1 VIHITLLY
9 DLRAPEP
16 GVPPEALYRAAVEQ
30 SAWADTKGF
39 TSVTLTEHHATRD
52 GYLPSPI
59 VLGAA
64 IAGVTSNMQIRLAA
78 ILLPLYQPLR
88 LAEDLAVLDLISGG
102 RLRLTVGLGYR
113 AQEYEQLGVDMKR
126 RASIMEDGVETL
138 KRAWSGDPF
147 EYQGRTVQVLPRP
160 AQQPRPAILM
170 GGMSLASARRA
181 SRIADGYQPT
191 SPRLYDAYAEES
203 QARGSSA
210 TASPQPRLAT
220 IGPYFF
226 VSEDPEDTW
235 ERIAPFALYDNNE
248 YARWVSERG
257 DPSAFARD
265 ATELRRQGKYQVVT
279 PEECLA
285 AASGRDM
292 LVLKPLVGGLD
303 PGVGWESLRLFA
315 EKVMPA
321 LRDPTVQGNPVG

>member
-1 VIHITLLY
+1 
-9 DLRAPEP
+9 
-16 GVPPEALYRAAVEQ
+16 VEQ

-64 IAGVTSNMQIRLAA
+64 IASVTSNMQIRLAA
-78 ILLPLYQPLR
+78 ILLPLYHPLR

-113 AQEYEQLGVDMKR
+113 TEEYEQLGVDMKR
-126 RASIMEDGVETL
+126 RVSLMEDGVETL

-147 EYQGRTVQVLPRP
+147 QYQGRTVQVLPRP
-160 AQQPRPAILM
+160 VQQPRPAILM

-191 SPRLYDAYAEES
+191 SRRLYDVYAEES
-203 QARGSSA
+203 EALGDSSP
-210 TASPQPRLAT
+210 ASSEPMLAT
-220 IGPYFF
+220 VGPYFF
-226 VSEDPEDTW
+226 VSEDPEGAW
-235 ERIAPFALYDNNE
+235 QRIAPFALYDNNE
-248 YARWVSERG
+248 YARWVAERG
-257 DPSAFARD
+257 DQAAFARD
-265 ATELRRQGKYQVVT
+265 ATELRTQGKYRVVT

-285 AASGRDM
+285 AASGTDI
-292 LVLKPLVGGLD
+292 LVLKPLVGGMD
-303 PGVGWESLRLFA
+303 PSIGWESLRLFA

-321 LRDPTVQGNPVG
+321 LRDTTAQGNPAA